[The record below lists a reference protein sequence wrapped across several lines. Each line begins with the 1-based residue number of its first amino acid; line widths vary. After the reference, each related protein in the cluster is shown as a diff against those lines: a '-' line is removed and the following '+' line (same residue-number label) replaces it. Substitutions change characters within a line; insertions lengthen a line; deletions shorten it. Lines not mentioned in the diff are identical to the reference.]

1 MSQTSRRKPRNR
13 EINGSST
20 AARCGCELSVL
31 PGLIC
36 STNSGHANWFF
47 VLAVTDATASPS
59 KRMTGFVVDADTPG
73 ISLGKKE
80 INMGQRASDTR
91 MVSFQDV
98 VVPAENVLGS
108 PGEGFKSECQ
118 GKRIELIIV
127 AMKAFDITRPLV
139 AAAATGLAQRA
150 LEEAVKY
157 AQERK
162 VGSFL

>member
-1 MSQTSRRKPRNR
+1 MWYVICYLTRLADADCTGCRLFFP
-13 EINGSST
+13 
-20 AARCGCELSVL
+20 AAADD
-31 PGLIC
+31 

-47 VLAVTDATASPS
+47 VLAVTDAAASPS

-73 ISLGKKE
+73 ITLGKKE
-80 INMGQRASDTR
+80 VNMGQRASDTR
-91 MVSFQDV
+91 MVTFQDV

-108 PGEGFKSECQ
+108 PGEGFKSESMVYVA
-118 GKRIELIIV
+118 LTSV

-157 AQERK
+157 AQDRK
-162 VGSFL
+162 VCLARRRSLKL